1 MSRLAIASGPRG
13 AASPVVAALGAAKGT
28 VLSPP
33 AVTSKPRRSLK
44 ALLGRIASQLAKAGV
59 SVAALWLVLRNVDTA
74 AMVKVVG
81 SAEPEDVLAVIVVY
95 LVGQAMTAWRWQVIA
110 SRVGFAEPL
119 SDFVRYYYVGMFFN
133 LFGPSTLGGDVV
145 RALYLGASAGRR
157 AVALHTVFFDRL
169 SGLVM
174 LVFVAVAA
182 LAMFGR
188 FGLPWPMIALVVS
201 AGVGMGAG
209 WFMLPPLARRFLAP
223 DGRVNR
229 MLERDLKPF
238 WNDRELLSRTAF
250 ISVFFHVMQASSL
263 ILLGQALSMHV
274 DWRYYFIFHPLVS
287 VLSAVPVSIA
297 GLGIRE
303 AGYVWF
309 LKRQGI
315 DGDTAMAFGVLWF
328 VVLLVSSAAG
338 GLVYLWSGAAVPTLR
353 AKPSRGD
360 EGGHGANVAADEASP
375 RIAD

>member
-1 MSRLAIASGPRG
+1 MVS
-13 AASPVVAALGAAKGT
+13 AA
-28 VLSPP
+28 
-33 AVTSKPRRSLK
+33 AVTSKPRRSAK
-44 ALLGRIASQLAKAGV
+44 AILGRIASQLAKAGV

-74 AMVKVVG
+74 AMVEVVR
-81 SAEPEDVLAVIVVY
+81 SAEPADVGVVIAVY
-95 LVGQAMTAWRWQVIA
+95 LIGQALTAWRWRVIA
-110 SRVGFAEPL
+110 SRVGFVEPL
-119 SDFVRYYYVGMFFN
+119 ADFVRYYYVGMFFN

-182 LAMFGR
+182 IAMFGR
-188 FGLPWPMIALVVS
+188 FGLPWPMIALVVAS
-201 AGVGMGAG
+201 GVGMGAG
-209 WFMLPPLARRFLAP
+209 WFMLPALARRFLSA

-238 WNDRELLSRTAF
+238 WNDRQLLVRTAV

-263 ILLGQALSMHV
+263 ILLGEALSMHV

-309 LKRQGI
+309 LQRQGVP
-315 DGDTAMAFGVLWF
+315 GDTAMAFGVLWF
-328 VVLLVSSAAG
+328 VVLLASSAVG

-353 AKPSRGD
+353 AKPVRGGK
-360 EGGHGANVAADEASP
+360 EAAPVAVDEAATRSV
-375 RIAD
+375 D